1 MSDDTRNEEAWE
13 EAEEAGEL
21 LREGDPDAA
30 IQTAERI
37 ISVNAKNEY
46 AHFFLGCAHFEKGE
60 FAQALKAFVRALEI
74 TPTYVG
80 AMVHLGQ
87 TLRML
92 GRYDEAIRMGQEVLK
107 RRADDPDA
115 LHLIGL
121 VHFTRGDTRSA
132 VEYLERF
139 LRTRPEIEVAMEV
152 EGMLQTL
159 RGEVIPF
166 PTDPSKSN

>member
-1 MSDDTRNEEAWE
+1 MTEETRNEAAWE
-13 EAEEAGEL
+13 EAEEAGEI
-21 LREGDPDAA
+21 LREGDPDGA
-30 IQTAERI
+30 IQAAER
-37 ISVNAKNEY
+37 VLATNPRNEY
-46 AHFFLGCAHFEKGE
+46 ACFFLGCAHFEKGE
-60 FAQALKAFVRALEI
+60 FVQAMKSFVRALEI
-74 TPTYVG
+74 APTYVG

-87 TLRML
+87 CLRML
-92 GRYDEAIRMGQEVLK
+92 GRYDEAIRMGHEVLK
-107 RRADDPDA
+107 RRPNDPDA

-121 VHFTRGDTRSA
+121 VHFTRGDARTA

-139 LRTRPEIEVAMEV
+139 LQTRPEIEVAMEV